1 MITYNNH
8 TIDIKDIRLILKNI
22 IDQEGVSMECFYSK
36 HYIIT
41 PKFKTVFIDNIIAK
55 REEISHYN
63 PKKRIEQSISV
74 AFDALKKYMETGDT
88 EYLFEACRIR
98 LSLNLYLKGYSYEDC
113 LYLKKDY
120 YRTYLWSIK
129 QGNSMPNIQ
138 EVIDDL
144 EDMQKRSELL
154 ETHEELKELITSVI
168 VEIIKIALIRTID
181 EEDFLNMLTDTE
193 KNALK
198 IIMSYIENGEG
209 IISIS
214 QLVNTYSISRPVFK
228 SVLQKMKD
236 MEIAEINNM
245 GVKGTAIKII
255 DGVFLHIDNYI
266 D

>member
-1 MITYNNH
+1 
-8 TIDIKDIRLILKNI
+8 
-22 IDQEGVSMECFYSK
+22 
-36 HYIIT
+36 
-41 PKFKTVFIDNIIAK
+41 
-55 REEISHYN
+55 
-63 PKKRIEQSISV
+63 
-74 AFDALKKYMETGDT
+74 
-88 EYLFEACRIR
+88 
-98 LSLNLYLKGYSYEDC
+98 
-113 LYLKKDY
+113 
-120 YRTYLWSIK
+120 
-129 QGNSMPNIQ
+129 MPNIQ

-144 EDMQKRSELL
+144 EDMKKRSELL